1 LKPREIGMQENARE
15 KPLVRGRIEAL
26 LRKTTENGCTPG
38 EARSALAKA
47 RELADRYGFAP
58 DDLRWPVATSDD
70 SEVER
75 PQSEPEAVQ
84 EPSRRARG
92 RGIGTLARE
101 LILEH
106 PDWTYGQIAEE
117 VNSRIEGARSTPN
130 SVRWY
135 SNAMRR
141 EGITGTSRVRRPA
154 KERRNEAA

>member
-1 LKPREIGMQENARE
+1 MIMQENARE
-15 KPLVRGRIEAL
+15 RPLVRGRIEAL

-58 DDLRWPVATSDD
+58 DDFRWPVATSDD
-70 SEVER
+70 SEAAEPR
-75 PQSEPEAVQ
+75 SEPEAVQ

-92 RGIGTLARE
+92 RGIGALARE

-106 PDWTYGQIAEE
+106 PDWTYGQIAAE
-117 VNSRIEGARSTPN
+117 VNSRIEGARSTAH

-141 EGITGTSRVRRPA
+141 EGIAGTDRVRRPA
-154 KERRNEAA
+154 KERRSEAA